1 MSAAR
6 NRSLRLLLAHA
17 EGNVPAAQQV
27 LDEAAADPDGGL
39 TGLVVALCDAA
50 NANAAAL
57 SPTDWIDQL
66 RLLAIAE
73 EVVTDE

>member
-1 MSAAR
+1 MSAHR

-17 EGNVPAAQQV
+17 EGDVNAAQHV
-27 LDEAAADPDGGL
+27 LDEAVADPDNGL

-57 SPTDWIDQL
+57 SPSDWIDQL

-73 EVVTDE
+73 EVITQ